1 MQEESDSP
9 VLRRTRME
17 EEETLMYNVEKKR
30 HNLSPGIFCTTTS
43 TQCQQKNLS
52 LHTVVHCTLL
62 WCSSGGLKFFMCT
75 VYHTS
80 ARKLNVENNFFI

>member
-17 EEETLMYNVEKKR
+17 EEETLMYNVEKKDIM
-30 HNLSPGIFCTTTS
+30 LVLIFCTTTS

-62 WCSSGGLKFFMCT
+62 WGSSGGLKFFMCT